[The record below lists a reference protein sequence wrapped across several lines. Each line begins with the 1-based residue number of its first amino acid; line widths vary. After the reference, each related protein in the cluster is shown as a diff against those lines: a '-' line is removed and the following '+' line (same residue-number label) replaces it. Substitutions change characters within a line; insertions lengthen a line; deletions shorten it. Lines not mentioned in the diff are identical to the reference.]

1 MSLQKIKGGLMLF
14 DLFGE
19 DVNFHIKGNRSHK
32 SFFGLFNS
40 LIILCI
46 VASFSIKQYL
56 AMKEYTQSVHQ
67 SDLKRKKL
75 DGDFETS
82 INNF

>member
-1 MSLQKIKGGLMLF
+1 MSLQQIKRGLMFF

-32 SFFGLFNS
+32 SFFSLFNS
-40 LIILCI
+40 LIILWI

-56 AMKEYTQSVHQ
+56 TMKEYAQSVH
-67 SDLKRKKL
+67 
-75 DGDFETS
+75 
-82 INNF
+82 